1 MSQASCDCAGVRVKE
16 KKQAPRQAFTLP
28 RCNAGSNSGRA
39 RKALHSL
46 QMLQQGAAAAHAAAR
61 HARCRLDRTP
71 PSPTPHCVLRRNVF
85 VSLPALAVL
94 ILAPRCDAEL
104 GMKDNAAVMQALKQY
119 KQQGAVTGGGV
130 ADRIASALGQVKR
143 ARRVAM
149 SGAIR
154 DARGLLREGG
164 MKTVRLDAA
173 AAAAA
178 LPGSAAT
185 QGWDNALLDAFDDA
199 LRVAERGGETG
210 GVVTTGAAL
219 EDALKALLD
228 TTSAAAAVAALPK
241 S

>member
-1 MSQASCDCAGVRVKE
+1 
-16 KKQAPRQAFTLP
+16 
-28 RCNAGSNSGRA
+28 
-39 RKALHSL
+39 
-46 QMLQQGAAAAHAAAR
+46 
-61 HARCRLDRTP
+61 
-71 PSPTPHCVLRRNVF
+71 
-85 VSLPALAVL
+85 
-94 ILAPRCDAEL
+94 
-104 GMKDNAAVMQALKQY
+104 MKDNAAVMQALKQY

-143 ARRVAM
+143 ARRVALA
-149 SGAIR
+149 GAIR

-173 AAAAA
+173 AAATA

-199 LRVAERGGETG
+199 LRVAERGGETE

-228 TTSAAAAVAALPK
+228 ATSAAAAVAALPK